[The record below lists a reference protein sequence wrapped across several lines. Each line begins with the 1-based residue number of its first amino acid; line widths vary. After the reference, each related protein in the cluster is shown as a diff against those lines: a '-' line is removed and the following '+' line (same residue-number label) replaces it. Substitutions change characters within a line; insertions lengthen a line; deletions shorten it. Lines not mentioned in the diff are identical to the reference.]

1 MILLFNLLRFVDWL
15 LDIYTWVI
23 IAAAVVTWVNPDPSN
38 PIVRFLRG
46 VTEPVFQRIR
56 RLIPTNFGGLDIAP
70 LLLILVIY
78 FVQRVLL
85 GSLFSWFKAI

>member
-23 IAAAVVTWVNPDPSN
+23 IASAVVTWVNPDPRN

-46 VTEPVFQRIR
+46 VTEPVFSRIR
-56 RLIPTNFGGLDIAP
+56 RLIPTNFGGLDISP
-70 LLLILVIY
+70 LLLILAIY

-85 GSLFSWFKAI
+85 GSIFSWLRAV

>member
-23 IAAAVVTWVNPDPSN
+23 IAAAVVTWVNPDPGN

-46 VTEPVFQRIR
+46 VTEPVFHRIR

-78 FVQRVLL
+78 FVQRVLI
-85 GSLFSWFKAI
+85 GSLFSLFKTI

>member
-78 FVQRVLL
+78 FVQRVLM
-85 GSLFSWFKAI
+85 GSLFSWFKAV